1 MSRLAES
8 ISAGR
13 FVVTAELGPPKG
25 TDVTHLLDMAEIL
38 RNDVHAINVTDQQS
52 SVMTLGS
59 LAVCHLLHQRGIEP
73 VFQVT
78 CRDRNR
84 IALQSDLLSA
94 AVLGIEN
101 VLCLTGDYVTLGDH
115 PQAKPVFDLDSVTLL
130 KAVAELQEG
139 HDLAGKPLQGVPTF
153 FPGAVV
159 SPVANPSGPQIAKM
173 EKKVEA
179 GARFFQT
186 QAVYDLTRFEAFVRR
201 VEYLNVPILVGI
213 ILLKSAGMARFMNA
227 NVAGVS
233 VPDQLIEEIG
243 SVPKLDR
250 AAKSVE
256 IAARLIRALK
266 GMCQGVHIMTLGW
279 EQYVPQLLREVGLGQ
294 GTMQQRTSEES
305 IGGQEHGNYLE
316 H

>member
-1 MSRLAES
+1 MSRLEES
-8 ISAGR
+8 LAAGK

-25 TDVTHLLDMAEIL
+25 TDVNHLLEMAELL
-38 RNDVHAINVTDQQS
+38 RTCVDAINVTDQQS

-59 LAVCHLLHQRGIEP
+59 LAVCHLLHERGIEP
-73 VFQVT
+73 IFQVT

-101 VLCLTGDYVTLGDH
+101 ILCLTGDYVTLGDH

-130 KAVAELQEG
+130 RTVSLLQEG
-139 HDLAGKPLQGVPTF
+139 RDLAGKPLQGTPRF

-159 SPVANPSGPQIAKM
+159 SPGARPLAPQIAKM

-186 QAVYDLTRFEAFVRR
+186 QAVYDPAQFESFVRQ

-213 ILLKSAGMARFMNA
+213 ILLKSAAMARFMNS
-227 NVAGVS
+227 NVAGVH
-233 VPDQLIEEIG
+233 VPESLIEEIG
-243 SVPKLDR
+243 SVDKPNRPAR
-250 AAKSVE
+250 AVE
-256 IAARLIRALK
+256 IGARLIRQMK
-266 GMCQGVHIMTLGW
+266 GMCQGIHIMTLGW
-279 EQYVPQLLREVGLGQ
+279 EQYVPQLLEEAGLSG
-294 GTMQQRTSEES
+294 
-305 IGGQEHGNYLE
+305 
-316 H
+316 